1 MDIVLAL
8 AAAVMFAL
16 GTVLLQ
22 RAGLDEPEGG
32 SSSGLLLRLA
42 RRPVWLAGIAAD
54 GLGFVGQAAA
64 LAVGRMAVVQP
75 LLATSMV
82 FALPLGV
89 KITGQRVR
97 KPDVAAA
104 VLVTGALVVFLVL
117 ADPSGGRD
125 NARLGEWLVAG
136 AVIAG
141 IVTALVIAAMR
152 LRPALKA
159 AALGTAAGI
168 LFAVTA
174 GLTKAVMDQLGEG
187 VLEILVHWHLYALLA
202 VGYVGMT
209 INQLALGTG
218 VLAPA
223 LATSLAFDPITSVVL
238 ATTLLQESLH
248 STTVGWIGTLAA
260 LAAALVG
267 MAILARHNPEA
278 AGAKPGGTKP
288 PPPRTERTTPSPL
301 PGVRGAN

>member
-1 MDIVLAL
+1 MEVVLAL
-8 AAAVMFAL
+8 AAALMFAI
-16 GTVLLQ
+16 GSVLLQ
-22 RAGLDEPEGG
+22 KAGMDEPEGG

-54 GLGFVGQAAA
+54 ALGYIGQAAA

-75 LLATSMV
+75 LLATAMV

-97 KPDVAAA
+97 GPDIAAA
-104 VLVTGALVVFLVL
+104 VLVTGALIVFLLL

-125 NARLGEWLVAG
+125 NAPLRDWLIAG

-141 IVTALVIAAMR
+141 VCAALVLAALR

-174 GLTKAVMDQLGEG
+174 GLTKAVMDQLDDGIGE
-187 VLEILVHWHLYALLA
+187 VFIHWHLYALVA
-202 VGYVGMT
+202 IGYISMT

-218 VLAPA
+218 KLAPA
-223 LATSLAFDPITSVVL
+223 LATSLAFDPIASVVL
-238 ATTLLQESLH
+238 ATTLLQEDLH
-248 STTVGWIGTLAA
+248 STTAGWIGTLAA
-260 LAAALVG
+260 LAAALAG
-267 MAILARHNPEA
+267 MAILARQNPEA
-278 AGAKPGGTKP
+278 VAPKPGAATGGAGAPA
-288 PPPRTERTTPSPL
+288 PR
-301 PGVRGAN
+301 

>member
-1 MDIVLAL
+1 MEIVLAL
-8 AAAVMFAL
+8 AAALMFAI
-16 GTVLLQ
+16 GSVLLQ
-22 RAGLDEPEGG
+22 RAGMDEPEGG

-54 GLGFVGQAAA
+54 ALGYIGQAAA
-64 LAVGRMAVVQP
+64 LAIGRMAVVQP
-75 LLATSMV
+75 LLATAMV

-97 KPDVAAA
+97 APDVAAA
-104 VLVTGALVVFLVL
+104 VLVTGSLITFLVL

-125 NARLGEWLVAG
+125 NAPVADWLIAG

-141 IVTALVIAAMR
+141 IVTALVVVAMR

-187 VLEILVHWHLYALLA
+187 VGEVFTHWHLYTLII
-202 VGYVGMT
+202 VGYISMT

-223 LATSLAFDPITSVVL
+223 LATSLAFDPIASVVL
-238 ATTLLQESLH
+238 ATTLLQEDLH
-248 STTVGWIGTLAA
+248 STTAGWIGTLAA
-260 LAAALVG
+260 LAAALAG
-267 MAILARHNPEA
+267 MAILARRNPEA
-278 AGAKPGGTKP
+278 VGAKPGAPAG
-288 PPPRTERTTPSPL
+288 
-301 PGVRGAN
+301 G

>member
-1 MDIVLAL
+1 MEIVLAL
-8 AAAVMFAL
+8 AAALMFAI
-16 GTVLLQ
+16 GSVLLQ
-22 RAGLDEPEGG
+22 RAGMDEPEGG

-54 GLGFVGQAAA
+54 ALGYIGQAAA

-75 LLATSMV
+75 LLATAMV

-97 KPDVAAA
+97 APDVAAA
-104 VLVTGALVVFLVL
+104 VLVTGSLITFLVL

-125 NARLGEWLVAG
+125 NAPVADWLIAG

-141 IVTALVIAAMR
+141 IVTALVVVAMR

-187 VLEILVHWHLYALLA
+187 VGEVFTHWHLYTLII
-202 VGYVGMT
+202 VGYISMT

-223 LATSLAFDPITSVVL
+223 LATSLAFDPIASVVL
-238 ATTLLQESLH
+238 ATTLLQEDLH
-248 STTVGWIGTLAA
+248 STTAGWIGTLAA
-260 LAAALVG
+260 LAAALAG
-267 MAILARHNPEA
+267 MAILARRNPEA
-278 AGAKPGGTKP
+278 VGAKPGAPAG
-288 PPPRTERTTPSPL
+288 
-301 PGVRGAN
+301 G

>member
-1 MDIVLAL
+1 MEIVLAL
-8 AAAVMFAL
+8 AAALMFAL
-16 GTVLLQ
+16 GSVLLQ

-42 RRPVWLAGIAAD
+42 RRPVWLGGIAAD
-54 GLGFVGQAAA
+54 ALGYVGQAAA

-75 LLATSMV
+75 LLATAMV

-97 KPDVAAA
+97 GPDVAAA
-104 VLVTGALVVFLVL
+104 VLVTGALIAFLVL

-125 NARLGEWLVAG
+125 NAPLADWLVAA
-136 AVIAG
+136 AVIAA
-141 IVTALVIAAMR
+141 IVAVLVIAAMR

-174 GLTKAVMDQLGEG
+174 GLTKAVVDQLDGG
-187 VLEILVHWHLYALLA
+187 VLNPLEHWHLYALVA
-202 VGYVGMT
+202 IGYISMT

-218 VLAPA
+218 KLAPA
-223 LATSLAFDPITSVVL
+223 LATSLAFDPIASVVL
-238 ATTLLQESLH
+238 ATTLLQEDLH
-248 STTVGWIGTLAA
+248 STTAGWIGTIVA
-260 LAAALVG
+260 LAAALAG
-267 MAILARHNPEA
+267 MAILARQNPEA
-278 AGAKPGGTKP
+278 VGAKPGAAAG
-288 PPPRTERTTPSPL
+288 
-301 PGVRGAN
+301 